1 MATKKV
7 LYISGSLGLGHI
19 IRDLAIAD
27 ELRRQKPEVEISW
40 LAAHPASKVLVDAG
54 ENLLPEADQYADDNI
69 PAEEAATE
77 GFHLNLLQ
85 YLTKAV
91 GTWKRNV
98 AVFARV
104 IDRERF
110 DLIGGDETYE
120 LAVAMTGGDVQV
132 DVPFVMIFDFIG
144 NDSMSWNPV
153 ERLGTY
159 MWNRE
164 WAKSDGFY
172 DGERRTALFVGQ
184 PEDIPDTGLGPFL
197 PNRRAMA
204 RRICHFVGYVLQFD
218 PGECADRRAIR
229 AKLDYGEEPLIVCS
243 VGGTSVGKELLTLCV
258 EAYPAIREEVPDAQ
272 MVLVCGPRLA
282 PESLAVPEGVDVRGY
297 VPALYEHLATSD
309 LAIVHGGGTT
319 TLELTALRR
328 PFLYFPLEGH
338 FEQQVHVANRLARH
352 QAGIKMAYSK
362 TTPKSLGEQVIANL
376 GKEVT
381 YPPIPTDGARKAAEV
396 MGRFL

>member
-1 MATKKV
+1 M
-7 LYISGSLGLGHI
+7 
-19 IRDLAIAD
+19 
-27 ELRRQKPEVEISW
+27 
-40 LAAHPASKVLVDAG
+40 
-54 ENLLPEADQYADDNI
+54 
-69 PAEEAATE
+69 
-77 GFHLNLLQ
+77 NLLQ

-110 DLIGGDETYE
+110 DLIVGDETYE

-309 LAIVHGGGTT
+309 LAIVQGGGTT

-338 FEQQVHVANRLARH
+338 FEQQVDVANRLARH